1 MNDWN
6 ALLQAAL
13 VGSERPW
20 SLPTHAQ
27 EGEGDPVA
35 RMMREAHAQSAP
47 DAPGLLLR
55 LAGAKAMCQRAGWVA
70 PATPLAPIAPA
81 APESRTQA
89 DAAWSQLLFQ
99 AVNLGPQRLQ
109 HQVLFAMDTAA
120 LRAPP
125 ALLPALLHAGRQS
138 VALRTH
144 LLPVLGERGRWLAQQ
159 NPEWAYACGA
169 QEQAD
174 TQTHWVHG
182 NLEQRCAV
190 LRTERASAPLAAR
203 ERLQADW
210 ENLAAKDRAALIST
224 LHVGLCADDEAF
236 LTLQLKDRAID
247 VRRTAADLLAA
258 LPSSAYSQRMVVRMQ
273 ALVQS
278 EQTEPGLV
286 GRLLGRLASSVLSGA
301 QPRWAVQA
309 PNQAESDW
317 KADQLESERP
327 KYESLGERAWLLFQL
342 TSRTPLAWW
351 TQHTGLSPAGV
362 LALAKASDW
371 NDALLRG
378 WHHAMLWQPDA
389 AWAQALLES
398 APAARWDGRSSLL
411 ALLAPQQREQY
422 HLAQLAAST
431 NLHDVAVSCL
441 DGCAPHAHLGQAVSE
456 RLAFLLRQHIDQ
468 GALVNDYSLRYQ
480 LPDLACALHPQAL
493 PKLANLP
500 RSAEETT
507 SLSEALT
514 LLEQV
519 IHSRQQLIQLT
530 ETTSAEA
537 PTP

>member
-6 ALLQAAL
+6 TLLQAAL
-13 VGSERPW
+13 VGTERPW
-20 SLPTHAQ
+20 SLPTLAQ
-27 EGEGDPVA
+27 EGEPDTVA
-35 RMMREAHAQSAP
+35 RMLREAHAQATP

-55 LAGAKAMCQRAGWVA
+55 LAGAKAVCQRAGWTA
-70 PATPLAPIAPA
+70 PATALNPIAPA
-81 APESRTQA
+81 APESRTLA
-89 DAAWSQLLFQ
+89 NAAWSQLLSQ

-109 HQVLFAMDTAA
+109 HQVLFAMDAAA

-159 NPEWAYACGA
+159 NAEWAYACGA

-174 TQTHWVHG
+174 TQTHWAHG
-182 NLEQRCAV
+182 SLEQRCAV
-190 LRTERASAPLAAR
+190 LRTERTTAPAAAR

-210 ENLAAKDRAALIST
+210 ENLAAKDRAALIAT

-258 LPSSAYSQRMVVRMQ
+258 LPSSAYSQRMVARMQ
-273 ALVQS
+273 ALVAS
-278 EQTEPGLV
+278 EQAEPGLV
-286 GRLLGRLASSVLSGA
+286 GRLLGKVLSSA
-301 QPRWAVQA
+301 EPRWTVQA
-309 PNQAESDW
+309 PDQAEADW
-317 KADQLESERP
+317 KTDLLELERP
-327 KYESLGERAWLLFQL
+327 KHDSLGERAWWLYQL

-351 TQHTGLSPAGV
+351 TAHT
-362 LALAKASDW
+362 ALAPAELLKLAQRSDW
-371 NDALLRG
+371 TESLVRG
-378 WHHAMLWQPDA
+378 WTDAVLWQLDA
-389 AWAQALLES
+389 AWAQALLDHAGDLHGDHRAE
-398 APAARWDGRSSLL
+398 LL
-411 ALLAPQQREQY
+411 AMLPASQREAFLLQQLGEPKQLY
-422 HLAQLAAST
+422 EVVAACLAGCV
-431 NLHDVAVSCL
+431 LHAT
-441 DGCAPHAHLGQAVSE
+441 LGQAVSM
-456 RLAFLLRQHIDQ
+456 RLAQLLRQQIDR
-468 GALVNDYSLRYQ
+468 GALQDNYSLRSL
-480 LPDLACALHPQAL
+480 LPDVVCVLHPGTAH
-493 PKLANLP
+493 PLANLP

-530 ETTSAEA
+530 QEKS
-537 PTP
+537 TP

>member
-13 VGSERPW
+13 VGSERAW
-20 SLPTHAQ
+20 SLPAQAQ
-27 EGEGDPVA
+27 EDERDPVA
-35 RMMREAHAQSAP
+35 LMIRDAHAQTAR

-55 LAGAKAMCQRAGWVA
+55 LAGAKAVCQRAGWVA
-70 PATPLAPIAPA
+70 PVAPLAPVAPA
-81 APESRTQA
+81 ALESRTLA
-89 DAAWSQLLFQ
+89 NAAWSQLLSL
-99 AVNLGPQRLQ
+99 AVTLGLQRLQ
-109 HQVLFAMDTAA
+109 HQVLFAMDTAC
-120 LRAPP
+120 LCAPP

-138 VALRTH
+138 VALRAH
-144 LLPVLGERGRWLAQQ
+144 LVPVSGERGRWLAQQ

-174 TQTHWVHG
+174 PQTHWVHG

-190 LRTERASAPLAAR
+190 LRAERASAPAAAR
-203 ERLQADW
+203 ERLEADW
-210 ENLAAKDRAALIST
+210 DSLAAKDRVALIAI
-224 LHVGLCADDEAF
+224 LQVGLSADDEAF
-236 LTLQLKDRAID
+236 LTLQLKDRATD
-247 VRRTAADLLAA
+247 VRRTAADLLAV
-258 LPSSAYSQRMVVRMQ
+258 LPNSAYSQRMLARMQ
-273 ALVQS
+273 VLVQS
-278 EQTEPGLV
+278 EQAEPGVV
-286 GRLLGRLASSVLSGA
+286 GRLLGRVLSA
-301 QPRWAVQA
+301 SEPRWTVQA
-309 PNQAESDW
+309 PHAAEADW
-317 KADQLESERP
+317 KTDQLESERP
-327 KYESLGERAWLLFQL
+327 KYESLGDRAWWLFQL
-342 TSRTPLAWW
+342 TSRTPLSWW
-351 TQHTGLSPAGV
+351 TQTTGLDPSGV

-389 AWAQALLES
+389 AWAQALLDNL
-398 APAARWDGRSSLL
+398 PAARWDGRSSLL

-456 RLAFLLRQHIDQ
+456 RLAQLLRQHIDQ
-468 GALVNDYSLRYQ
+468 GALVNDYSLRNQ
-480 LPDLACALHPQAL
+480 LSDLACALHPQAL
-493 PKLANLP
+493 HKLANLP

-519 IHSRQQLIQLT
+519 LRSRQQLIQLT
-530 ETTSAEA
+530 QEA
-537 PTP
+537 PPP

>member
-13 VGSERPW
+13 VGTERPW
-20 SLPTHAQ
+20 ALPVLAE
-27 EGEGDPVA
+27 EGATDPVA
-35 RMMREAHAQSAP
+35 QMLREANTRAAP
-47 DAPGLLLR
+47 DASGLLLR
-55 LAGAKAMCQRAGWVA
+55 LAGAKAVCRRAGWTA
-70 PATPLAPIAPA
+70 PATPLTPIAPA
-81 APESRTQA
+81 APESRTLA
-89 DAAWSQLLFQ
+89 NAAWSQLLSQ

-109 HQVLFAMDTAA
+109 HQVLFFMDAA
-120 LRAPP
+120 GLRAPP

-159 NPEWAYACGA
+159 NTEWAYACGA

-174 TQTHWVHG
+174 TQTHWAHG
-182 NLEQRCAV
+182 SLEQRCAV
-190 LRTERASAPLAAR
+190 LRTERASAPTAAR

-210 ENLAAKDRAALIST
+210 ENLAAKDRAALIAT

-236 LTLQLKDRAID
+236 LTPQLKDRAID

-258 LPSSAYSQRMVVRMQ
+258 LPSSAYSQRMVARMQ

-278 EQTEPGLV
+278 EQAEPGLV
-286 GRLLGRLASSVLSGA
+286 GRLLGRVLSGA
-301 QPRWAVQA
+301 EPHWTVQA
-309 PNQAESDW
+309 PDKAEADW
-317 KADQLESERP
+317 KAEQLESDRP
-327 KYESLGERAWLLFQL
+327 KYEPLGERAWLLFQL

-351 TQHTGLSPAGV
+351 TNHTGLTPAGV

-389 AWAQALLES
+389 AWAQALLDS

-441 DGCAPHAHLGQAVSE
+441 EGCAPHAHLGQAVSE
-456 RLAFLLRQHIDQ
+456 RLAQLLRQHIDQ
-468 GALVNDYSLRYQ
+468 GALVNDYSLRGQ

-493 PKLANLP
+493 SHLANLP

-530 ETTSAEA
+530 AST
-537 PTP
+537 

>member
-1 MNDWN
+1 MNDWD
-6 ALLQAAL
+6 AVLQAAL

-20 SLPTHAQ
+20 NLPTLAQ
-27 EGEGDPVA
+27 EGETDTVA
-35 RMMREAHAQSAP
+35 LMLRAAHAQSAT
-47 DAPGLLLR
+47 DALGVLLR
-55 LAGAKAMCQRAGWVA
+55 LAGAKALCQRAGWTA
-70 PATPLAPIAPA
+70 PTTPLAPIAPA
-81 APESRTQA
+81 APESRTPA
-89 DAAWSQLLFQ
+89 NAAWSQLLFQ
-99 AVNLGPQRLQ
+99 AVTLGPQRLQ
-109 HQVLFAMDTAA
+109 HQVLFAMDATA

-174 TQTHWVHG
+174 TQTHWAHG
-182 NLEQRCAV
+182 SLEQRCAV
-190 LRTERASAPLAAR
+190 LRTERASAPAAAR

-210 ENLAAKDRAALIST
+210 ESLAAKDRAALIAT
-224 LHVGLCADDEAF
+224 VHVGLCADDEAF
-236 LTLQLKDRAID
+236 LTQQLKDRAID

-258 LPSSAYSQRMVVRMQ
+258 LPSSAYSQRMVARTQ

-278 EQTEPGLV
+278 EQAEPGLV
-286 GRLLGRLASSVLSGA
+286 GRLLGRALSGA
-301 QPRWAVQA
+301 APRWTVQA
-309 PNQAESDW
+309 PEKVEADW
-317 KADQLESERP
+317 KADQLEPDRP
-327 KYESLGERAWLLFQL
+327 KYEPLGERAWLLFKL

-351 TQHTGLSPAGV
+351 TNYTGLTAAGV
-362 LALAKASDW
+362 LALAKAGDW

-378 WHHAMLWQPDA
+378 WYHAMLWQPDA
-389 AWAQALLES
+389 DWAQALLDS

-441 DGCAPHAHLGQAVSE
+441 DGCVPHAHLGQAVSE
-456 RLAFLLRQHIDQ
+456 RLVQLLRQHIDQ
-468 GALVNDYSLRYQ
+468 GALVNDYSLRNQ

-519 IHSRQQLIQLT
+519 LRSRQQLFQLT
-530 ETTSAEA
+530 AST
-537 PTP
+537 

>member
-13 VGSERPW
+13 VGAERPW
-20 SLPTHAQ
+20 TLPTHAQ

-35 RMMREAHAQSAP
+35 HMLREAYAQTAP
-47 DAPGLLLR
+47 DTPGLLLR
-55 LAGAKAMCQRAGWVA
+55 LAGAKAVCQRAGWTA
-70 PATPLAPIAPA
+70 PATELAPIAPA
-81 APESRTQA
+81 APESRTPA
-89 DAAWSQLLFQ
+89 NTAWSQLLAQ

-109 HQVLFAMDTAA
+109 HQVLFSMDAA
-120 LRAPP
+120 GLRAPP

-159 NPEWAYACGA
+159 NPDWVYACGA

-174 TQTHWVHG
+174 TQTHWAHG
-182 NLEQRCAV
+182 SLEQRCAV
-190 LRTERASAPLAAR
+190 LRTERTSAPTAAR

-210 ENLAAKDRAALIST
+210 ESLAAKDRAALIAT
-224 LHVGLCADDEAF
+224 LQVGLCADDEAF

-273 ALVQS
+273 ALVLS
-278 EQTEPGLV
+278 EQAEPGLV
-286 GRLLGRLASSVLSGA
+286 GRLLGRVLSGA
-301 QPRWAVQA
+301 EPRWTVQA
-309 PNQAESDW
+309 PNQAETDW
-317 KADQLESERP
+317 KADQLEPERP
-327 KYESLGERAWLLFQL
+327 KYEPLGERAWWLFQL

-351 TQHTGLSPAGV
+351 TNHTGLTPAEV

-389 AWAQALLES
+389 AWAQALLDS

-411 ALLAPQQREQY
+411 ALLAPQQREQH

-441 DGCAPHAHLGQAVSE
+441 DGCVPHAHLGQAVSE
-456 RLAFLLRQHIDQ
+456 RLAQLLRQHIDQ
-468 GALVNDYSLRYQ
+468 GALVNDYSLRNQ
-480 LPDLACALHPQAL
+480 LPELACALHPQAL

-519 IHSRQQLIQLT
+519 LHSRQQLIHLS
-530 ETTSAEA
+530 EATSTEA

>member
-1 MNDWN
+1 MSDWN

-20 SLPTHAQ
+20 SLPALAE
-27 EGEGDPVA
+27 EGATDPVA
-35 RMMREAHAQSAP
+35 RMLRDAHAQAAP
-47 DAPGLLLR
+47 GAPGLLLR
-55 LAGAKAMCQRAGWVA
+55 LAGAKAVCQRAGWTA
-70 PATPLAPIAPA
+70 PATPLTPIAPA
-81 APESRTQA
+81 APESRTPA
-89 DAAWSQLLFQ
+89 NAAWSQLLSQ
-99 AVNLGPQRLQ
+99 ALNLGPQRLQ
-109 HQVLFAMDTAA
+109 HQVLFAMDAA
-120 LRAPP
+120 SMRAPP

-159 NPEWAYACGA
+159 NAEWAYACGA

-174 TQTHWVHG
+174 TQTHWAHG
-182 NLEQRCAV
+182 SLEQRCAV
-190 LRTERASAPLAAR
+190 LRTERASAPTAAR

-210 ENLAAKDRAALIST
+210 ESLAAKDRAALIAT

-258 LPSSAYSQRMVVRMQ
+258 LPTSAYSQRMVARMQ
-273 ALVQS
+273 ALVLP
-278 EQTEPGLV
+278 EQKEPGLV
-286 GRLLGRLASSVLSGA
+286 GRFLGRALSDA
-301 QPRWAVQA
+301 EPRWAVQA
-309 PNQAESDW
+309 PNQAEADW
-317 KADQLESERP
+317 KADQLEPERP
-327 KYESLGERAWLLFQL
+327 KYESLGERAWWLFQL

-351 TQHTGLSPAGV
+351 TQHTGLTPAGV

-378 WHHAMLWQPDA
+378 WHHAIQWQPDA
-389 AWAQALLES
+389 AWAQALLEG

-422 HLAQLAAST
+422 HLAQMAAST
-431 NLHDVAVSCL
+431 NLHDVVVSCL

-456 RLAFLLRQHIDQ
+456 RLAQLLRQHIDQ
-468 GALVNDYSLRYQ
+468 GALLNDYGLRNQ
-480 LPDLACALHPQAL
+480 LPELACALHPQAL
-493 PKLANLP
+493 TPLANLP
-500 RSAEETT
+500 RSAEETA

-519 IHSRQQLIQLT
+519 LHSRQQLFQLSEATST
-530 ETTSAEA
+530 ES

>member
-20 SLPTHAQ
+20 SLPVHTQ
-27 EGEGDPVA
+27 EGAPDPVA
-35 RMMREAHAQSAP
+35 LMLRDAHAQSAP

-55 LAGAKAMCQRAGWVA
+55 LAGAKAVCQRAGWTA
-70 PATPLAPIAPA
+70 PATPIAPVA
-81 APESRTQA
+81 PASPESRTLA
-89 DAAWSQLLFQ
+89 NTAWSTLLSQ

-125 ALLPALLHAGRQS
+125 ALLPALLHAGHQS

-144 LLPVLGERGRWLAQQ
+144 LLPLLGERGRWLAQQ

-174 TQTHWVHG
+174 TQTHWAHSS
-182 NLEQRCAV
+182 LEQRCAV
-190 LRTERASAPLAAR
+190 LRTERTSAPAAAR

-210 ENLAAKDRAALIST
+210 ESLPAKDRAALIAT

-258 LPSSAYSQRMVVRMQ
+258 LPSSAYSQRMVARMQ

-278 EQTEPGLV
+278 EQAGPGLV
-286 GRLLGRLASSVLSGA
+286 GRLLGRVLSGVE
-301 QPRWAVQA
+301 PRWTVQA
-309 PNQAESDW
+309 PDKAEADW
-317 KADQLESERP
+317 KADQLEPERP
-327 KYESLGERAWLLFQL
+327 KYEPLGERAWLLFQL

-351 TQHTGLSPAGV
+351 TQHTGLTPAGV

-378 WHHAMLWQPDA
+378 WQHAMLWQPDA
-389 AWAQALLES
+389 AWAQALLDS

-431 NLHDVAVSCL
+431 NLHEVAVSCL

-456 RLAFLLRQHIDQ
+456 RLAQLLRQHIDQ
-468 GALVNDYSLRYQ
+468 GALVNDYSLRNQ

-493 PKLANLP
+493 TKLANLP

-519 IHSRQQLIQLT
+519 LHSRQQLIRLT
-530 ETTSAEA
+530 AST
-537 PTP
+537 

>member
-20 SLPTHAQ
+20 ILPALAHDTAPE
-27 EGEGDPVA
+27 EGATDPVA
-35 RMMREAHAQSAP
+35 HMLRDAHTQSAP
-47 DAPGLLLR
+47 DTPGLLLR
-55 LAGAKAMCQRAGWVA
+55 LAGAKAVCQRAGWTA
-70 PATPLAPIAPA
+70 PATSLAPTASA
-81 APESRTQA
+81 APESRTSA
-89 DAAWSQLLFQ
+89 NAAWSQLLSQ
-99 AVNLGPQRLQ
+99 AVTLGPQRLQ
-109 HQVLFAMDTAA
+109 HQVLFAMDTAG
-120 LRAPP
+120 LRALP

-174 TQTHWVHG
+174 TQTHWAHG
-182 NLEQRCAV
+182 SLEQRCAV
-190 LRTERASAPLAAR
+190 LRTERASAPTAAR
-203 ERLQADW
+203 ERLQVDW
-210 ENLAAKDRAALIST
+210 ENLAAKDRAALIAT
-224 LHVGLCADDEAF
+224 LHVGLCADDEVF
-236 LTLQLKDRAID
+236 LTPQLKDRAID

-258 LPSSAYSQRMVVRMQ
+258 LPSSAYSRRMVARMQ
-273 ALVQS
+273 ALVLS
-278 EQTEPGLV
+278 EQAEPGLV
-286 GRLLGRLASSVLSGA
+286 GRLLGSVLSKSE
-301 QPRWAVQA
+301 PRWTVQA
-309 PNQAESDW
+309 PDKAEADW
-317 KADQLESERP
+317 KADQLEPERP
-327 KYESLGERAWLLFQL
+327 KYEPLGERAWWLFQL

-351 TQHTGLSPAGV
+351 TQHTGLAPAGV
-362 LALAKASDW
+362 LALAKAGDW

-389 AWAQALLES
+389 AWAQALLDS

-456 RLAFLLRQHIDQ
+456 RLAQLLRQHIDQ
-468 GALVNDYSLRYQ
+468 GALVNDYSLRNQ

-493 PKLANLP
+493 SRLTNLP

-519 IHSRQQLIQLT
+519 LHSRQQLIQLT
-530 ETTSAEA
+530 QEE